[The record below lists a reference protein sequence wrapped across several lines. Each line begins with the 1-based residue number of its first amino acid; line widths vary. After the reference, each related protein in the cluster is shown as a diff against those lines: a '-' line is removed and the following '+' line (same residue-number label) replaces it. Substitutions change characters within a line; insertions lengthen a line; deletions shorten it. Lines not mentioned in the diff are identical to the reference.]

1 MRANERALLYSFI
14 ARMFLGIPP
23 ELAEDLSSGEFVRNL
38 QPLMVNSEME
48 QGLAEIKEFSD
59 KLRDPD
65 KIKSQLEYEF
75 NQLFVNPFGEA
86 MYPYK
91 GKYVDEDPSD
101 LFLDL
106 RRYFRDAGLKLSEDF
121 SDRDDHV
128 SLLMEFMGVLCQ
140 RQAEMEANGD
150 FDGANAVKN
159 VQKEFFRKHLLWVED
174 YCRRIEQSKDADF
187 FKGFAKIVAGFLE
200 SEKVGL
206 DLFSFE

>member
-23 ELAEDLSSGEFVRNL
+23 ELAEDLSSGEFFRNL
-38 QPLMVNSEME
+38 LPLMVNSEMK
-48 QGLAEIKEFSD
+48 QGLTEIEEFSS

-65 KIKSQLEYEF
+65 KIRNQLEYEF

-86 MYPYK
+86 LYPYK

-106 RRYFRDAGLKLSEDF
+106 RKYFGEAGLKLSEDF
-121 SDRDDHV
+121 SDRDDHI
-128 SLLMEFMGVLCQ
+128 SLLMEFMSVLCQ

-150 FDGANAVKN
+150 FDGANAVRN
-159 VQKEFFRKHLLWVED
+159 VQREFFRKHLLWVED
-174 YCRRIEQSKDADF
+174 YCKKIEQSKDADF
-187 FKGFAKIVAGFLE
+187 FKGFAKMVAGFLE
-200 SEKVGL
+200 SEKVELGL
-206 DLFSFE
+206 ISFE